1 MKIIFCLPGQTYSHE
16 FLLAWTQLMMQA
28 NAKGHQIMV
37 AQNLTRQQCIAVGEG
52 PFQGQDYDA
61 AMWIGEGTIFKTEDF
76 FNLLESPHNVT
87 AGIYMREDCQT
98 FDVIREF
105 TNDFPHGKY
114 LRPEDIVGAPQY
126 VPVDYAGM
134 NWMLVR
140 KGIFEKLPYPYI
152 WSEPTESSEEKV
164 FSKCAG
170 PLGPVYIDTKIRVGN
185 QKRMIL

>member
-1 MKIIFCLPGQTYSHE
+1 MKIIFCLPGQTYSRE
-16 FLLAWTQLMMQA
+16 FLLAWTELMMQA

-105 TNDFPHGKY
+105 TNDFPRGKY